1 MTMFKQSRR
10 KIVAA
15 ILSALVLL
23 LCGTFCTIYLASYAE
38 MTGENQRLLQQYVDA
53 YSIPGT
59 PDGAGMDRGDPRRPP
74 RAELSTF
81 YSVAIS
87 KEGEVLKADTADIST
102 LSEEALTELA
112 REIIAGGKTDGVK
125 NSLLYRMAD
134 KGSYTLVAFLDNTL
148 MLENA
153 GTLIDYTLIFGGA
166 ALVLLFFLARFLAGR
181 IVAPLEE
188 SYRLQKQFI
197 SDAGHELKTP
207 VAVVSANL
215 ELLSREIG
223 ENRWLSNIQYENERM
238 SALIIQLL
246 ELARAENTV
255 PQTEPLDMSRLVC
268 GGTISITASGDGI
281 DSNGSLTIS
290 GGEITVT
297 GPAQGDTS
305 VLDYDTTAVIT
316 GGVFLGTGGAG
327 MAQTFSSAG
336 QGVISL
342 NAGSQPAG
350 TAVTLTDSAGST
362 ILICT
367 PELPFSFVICSS
379 PDIVSGETYTLVI
392 GTESMEVTA
401 D

>member
-1 MTMFKQSRR
+1 M
-10 KIVAA
+10 A
-15 ILSALVLL
+15 
-23 LCGTFCTIYLASYAE
+23 
-38 MTGENQRLLQQYVDA
+38 
-53 YSIPGT
+53 
-59 PDGAGMDRGDPRRPP
+59 
-74 RAELSTF
+74 
-81 YSVAIS
+81 
-87 KEGEVLKADTADIST
+87 
-102 LSEEALTELA
+102 
-112 REIIAGGKTDGVK
+112 AGGGQ
-125 NSLLYRMAD
+125 SS
-134 KGSYTLVAFLDNTL
+134 GSIT
-148 MLENA
+148 
-153 GTLIDYTLIFGGA
+153 
-166 ALVLLFFLARFLAGR
+166 
-181 IVAPLEE
+181 
-188 SYRLQKQFI
+188 I
-197 SDAGHELKTP
+197 S
-207 VAVVSANL
+207 
-215 ELLSREIG
+215 
-223 ENRWLSNIQYENERM
+223 
-238 SALIIQLL
+238 
-246 ELARAENTV
+246 
-255 PQTEPLDMSRLVC
+255 

-367 PELPFSFVICSS
+367 PELPFSFVIFSS